1 MDIMQSSL
9 EKHKEW
15 KGKIEV
21 ISRTAINDRDSLS
34 HAYTPG
40 VAQPCLEIAKDP
52 MLSYE
57 LTRRHNLVAVITD
70 GTAVLGLGDIG
81 PLAAMPVM
89 EGKCALFKEFAD
101 VDAFPLCINSK
112 DTDVIVDTIA
122 NIGLSF
128 GGINLED
135 IAAPRCFEIEA
146 RLKERLDIPVFHDDQ
161 HGTAIVVAAA
171 LMNACKVAGKEI
183 SKLEVVINGAG
194 SAGVAIAKHLLTL
207 GVGNIRMVDL
217 CGILARD
224 TEYENPAHAEMS
236 RKTNRDV
243 LHGGLADAVK
253 GADVFIGVSRPGLL
267 TPEMIQ
273 TMNEKPLV
281 FAMANPTPEIMP
293 DLAKE
298 AGAFI
303 VGTGRSDFPN
313 QINNVIAFPGIFKGA
328 LAVRAKDINEAMK
341 AAATKAIAAC
351 VPDEKLCAE
360 FILPDAFDRSVAYAV
375 AKAVAQAAIDSGVA
389 LLAVNPL

>member
-21 ISRTAINDRDSLS
+21 ISRTPIHDRDSLS

-40 VAQPCLEIAKDP
+40 VAQPCLEIQKDP
-52 MLSYE
+52 ALSYE

-81 PLAAMPVM
+81 PLAGMPVM

-112 DTDVIVDTIA
+112 DTDVIVETIA
-122 NIGLSF
+122 NIALSF

-135 IAAPRCFEIEA
+135 ISAPRCFEIEA

-171 LMNACKVAGKEI
+171 LMNACKVAGKDI
-183 SKLEVVINGAG
+183 DKLEVVINGAG
-194 SAGVAIAKHLLTL
+194 SAGIAIAKHLLTL
-207 GVGNIRMVDL
+207 GVGNLRMVDL
-217 CGILARD
+217 CGILAKD
-224 TEYENPAHAEMS
+224 MTYENPAHAEMS

-243 LHGGLADAVK
+243 LHGGLAEAVR
-253 GADVFIGVSRPGLL
+253 GADVFIGVSKPGLL
-267 TPEMIQ
+267 TPAMIQ
-273 TMNEKPLV
+273 TMNEKPLI

-293 DLAKE
+293 DLARE

-328 LAVRAKDINEAMK
+328 LAVRATDINEAMK

-351 VPDEKLCAE
+351 VPADKLCAE

-375 AKAVAQAAIDSGVA
+375 AKAVAQAAIDSGTA
-389 LLAVNPL
+389 KLAVNPL